1 MTHCPICEESLHI
14 AAFSCPACQTEY
26 GGKFYFPRLARLTAE
41 ERKLSEA
48 LILHGGSLKEMAAAL
63 EISYPTLKKRLAEL
77 SASLKEKQKED
88 EVYMEQIFSEIEAG
102 KINAKEGIRMIR
114 EINGEL

>member
-14 AAFSCPACQTEY
+14 AALSCPACQTEY

>member
-14 AAFSCPACQTEY
+14 TALSCPACQTEY

>member
-1 MTHCPICEESLHI
+1 MIRCPVCEEGLEVT
-14 AAFSCPACQTEY
+14 ALSCPACKTEY
-26 GGKFYFPRLARLTAE
+26 GGKFYFPRLARLSVE
-41 ERKLSEA
+41 ERKLAEA

-77 SASLKEKQKED
+77 SASLEAKQQED
-88 EVYMEQIFSEIEAG
+88 EVRIDQIFSDIEAG
-102 KINAKEGIRMIR
+102 KINAKEGIRVIR

>member
-1 MTHCPICEESLHI
+1 MTRCPICEESLHI
-14 AAFSCPACQTEY
+14 AALSCPACKMEY
-26 GGKFYFPRLARLTAE
+26 GRKFYFPRLARLTAE
-41 ERKLSEA
+41 ERKLAEA

-63 EISYPTLKKRLAEL
+63 DISYPTLKKRLSEL
-77 SASLKEKQKED
+77 SASLETKQKED
-88 EVYMEQIFSEIEAG
+88 EVSIEQIFSEIEAG